1 MVTLDDITIGMEVP
15 PVKKIAYQRAL
26 DIGDFRE
33 DSSHKDNYAQT
44 KGYPA
49 ALLSGYI
56 LCGYISEFLVN
67 FFGAGWLKS
76 GQVSLA
82 FVKAVHQNYEITIS
96 GTVKEKKAVRGG
108 AKVAI
113 DFWLESAGGTRH
125 VIGEASGTMKSRRGL
140 SVSPPV
146 VE

>member
-108 AKVAI
+108 AKVTI

-125 VIGEASGTMKSRRGL
+125 VVGEASGTIKA
-140 SVSPPV
+140 
-146 VE
+146 